1 MDSFGSMRTVTQ
13 AGAAGKTPDRPRYDL
28 LASRHIRSHISDG
41 AAEPMPAAAAFAT
54 VTPASAAMTGLSRS
68 SEGLEPRRRR
78 LLYRAWHCG
87 TRELDLVM
95 GGFADAYIDSMSDD
109 ELACFEALIDVPD
122 AELFAWLAGRAP
134 VPPQFD
140 TPLFHRF
147 RTFHA
152 RPAAER

>member
-1 MDSFGSMRTVTQ
+1 
-13 AGAAGKTPDRPRYDL
+13 
-28 LASRHIRSHISDG
+28 
-41 AAEPMPAAAAFAT
+41 
-54 VTPASAAMTGLSRS
+54 MTGLSRS

-95 GGFADAYIDSMSDD
+95 GRFAEVAIADLSDD
-109 ELACFEALIDVPD
+109 EVTAFEALIEVPD
-122 AELFAWLAGRAP
+122 AELFSWLTGRAP
-134 VPPQFD
+134 VPPEHD